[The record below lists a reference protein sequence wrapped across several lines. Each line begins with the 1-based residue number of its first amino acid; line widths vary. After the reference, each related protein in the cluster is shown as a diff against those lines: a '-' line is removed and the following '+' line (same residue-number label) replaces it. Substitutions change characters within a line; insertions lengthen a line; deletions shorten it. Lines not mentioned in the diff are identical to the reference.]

1 MKRPLVRSFTCAI
14 ALIGIA
20 SALPAGAQDGRV
32 RFYVTG
38 VASSLVQRG
47 LARAAPSDSEAA
59 AFEQVPPPRI
69 EFRPDVSQATTA
81 PWIESNGSRFQRGI
95 KKANYAKLPAG
106 SAPLAAAEAFTF
118 DVEAILNPDP
128 ADVEALGNM
137 LQFLKAQEQPA
148 LPVLANIGVI
158 DDRSQEIG
166 EILNLLTRRNLL
178 YRIVSEPDRALNL
191 TVELGT
197 PEFPR
202 SAAANPDEF
211 ASRVRA
217 RLGDDNRLVRLYRTS
232 TVIAHLTGNETRA
245 RLYLL
250 SYGGNRRQQRGQG
263 SIRVRVLGR
272 YQPIGFAAFEAEPD
286 AKLTDSE
293 NPGNTTEFSVPGFV
307 TCATIDLRA
316 LQ

>member
-1 MKRPLVRSFTCAI
+1 MKRLLVLSCACAI
-14 ALIGIA
+14 ALSG
-20 SALPAGAQDGRV
+20 LAGAAQAVGQNGRV

-38 VASSLVQRG
+38 VASSLAQRG
-47 LARAAPSDSEAA
+47 LARPVPGDSERA

-81 PWIESNGSRFQRGI
+81 PWIESNGSRFQRGL

-106 SAPLAAAEAFTF
+106 SALLAAAEAFTF

-128 ADVEALGNM
+128 SDVEPLGNM

-148 LPVLANIGVI
+148 LPLMANIGVV
-158 DDRSQEIG
+158 DDRSPEMS

-178 YRIVSEPDRALNL
+178 YRVVAARDRTLNL
-191 TVELGT
+191 TVRLGT

-202 SAAANPDEF
+202 EAAKDPYEF
-211 ASRVRA
+211 AARVRA
-217 RLGDDNRLVRLYRTS
+217 RLGDDNRLVRLYGTS
-232 TVIAHLTGNETRA
+232 TVIAHLTGDQARA

-263 SIRVRVLGR
+263 IIRVRVLGR
-272 YQPIGFAAFEAEPD
+272 YQPIRFAAFEADPGAQLID
-286 AKLTDSE
+286 VE

-307 TCATIDLRA
+307 TCAIVDLRA
-316 LQ
+316 LR

>member
-1 MKRPLVRSFTCAI
+1 MKRALALSIACPL
-14 ALIGIA
+14 ALACVANGM
-20 SALPAGAQDGRV
+20 SAVAQDGRV

-47 LARAAPSDSEAA
+47 LARPAPGGSDAA
-59 AFEQVPPPRI
+59 AFEQVPPPRL

-95 KKANYAKLPAG
+95 KKANYARLPAG
-106 SAPLAAAEAFTF
+106 SASLAAAEAFTF
-118 DVEAILNPDP
+118 DVQAILNPEA
-128 ADVEALGNM
+128 ADVEPLGNM
-137 LQFLKAQEQPA
+137 LQFLKNLEQPA
-148 LPVLANIGVI
+148 LPVMANIGVV
-158 DDRSQEIG
+158 DDRSPELS

-178 YRIVSEPDRALNL
+178 YRVVSAPDRTLNL
-191 TVELGT
+191 TVQLGT

-202 SAAANPDEF
+202 AAAANPYEF
-211 ASRVRA
+211 AARVRA
-217 RLGDDNRLVRLYRTS
+217 RLGDDNRLVRLYGTS
-232 TVIAHLTGNETRA
+232 TVIAHLTGDKTRA

-286 AKLTDSE
+286 AKLTDIDH
-293 NPGNTTEFSVPGFV
+293 PGDATEFSVPSFV
-307 TCATIDLRA
+307 TCATVDLRA
-316 LQ
+316 LK